1 MLPQLLIFGI
11 GSKATPMRLFRQLF
25 KRALNLSL
33 GQSTM
38 KPLQKSYKQKS
49 EMLRQAQHDLFE
61 YVLNRHPEA
70 LEGSRDYAKVWLTM
84 LGGGFS

>member
-1 MLPQLLIFGI
+1 
-11 GSKATPMRLFRQLF
+11 
-25 KRALNLSL
+25 
-33 GQSTM
+33 M